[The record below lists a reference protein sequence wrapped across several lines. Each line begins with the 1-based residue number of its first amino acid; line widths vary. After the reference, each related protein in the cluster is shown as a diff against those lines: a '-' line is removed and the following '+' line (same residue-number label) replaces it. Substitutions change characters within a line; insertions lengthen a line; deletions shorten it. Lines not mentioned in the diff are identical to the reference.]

1 MKYNLEVRPSFSIS
15 QNKSSLGCLEQIH
28 EFFANCGGIR
38 SSKRDQTY
46 KYEVRNLSHLDE
58 KIIPHFR
65 KYRLYTQKQQDFE
78 KFGKICELMKKNLH
92 VTPDGLHEIID
103 IAYTMN
109 VSGKRKYT
117 KKQLLNFL
125 KL

>member
-15 QNKSSLGCLEQIH
+15 QNKSSLECLEQIH
-28 EFFANCGGIR
+28 EFFNCGGIR
-38 SSKRDQTY
+38 FSKRDQTY

-78 KFGKICELMKKNLH
+78 KFGKICKLMKNNLH
-92 VTPDGLHEIID
+92 FTPKDLGGC
-103 IAYTMN
+103 
-109 VSGKRKYT
+109 SS
-117 KKQLLNFL
+117 
-125 KL
+125 